1 MLSQSQTLKSYE
13 KNIACLNHEI
23 ERLRQS
29 QLTEID
35 QRCNEVDALKQ
46 QLSGQLSSLQ
56 HDRDSLSHQ
65 LIDIAAEK
73 NCLVNKVSQL
83 EGEASSLISLNRCL
97 EDDLQ
102 QVKIAYAEANGQLLS
117 VQNELESVKK
127 SSEEK
132 ASYEI

>member
-1 MLSQSQTLKSYE
+1 MKLYE
-13 KNIACLNHEI
+13 EDITRLNHEI

-56 HDRDSLSHQ
+56 RDRDSLSHK

-83 EGEASSLISLNRCL
+83 EGKANSLVSLNRRL
-97 EDDLQ
+97 EDNIQ
-102 QVKIAYAEANGQLLS
+102 QVKCAYAEANDQLLS
-117 VQNELESVKK
+117 AQNESESVKR

-132 ASYEI
+132 ASQTL